1 VSIALITQVFSQ
13 DIKPSTLKF
22 VMVALADNANAN
34 GEAWPCVATISNK
47 TSLSRRAVFD
57 ALNAAKHR
65 GLIVDT
71 GRRAGPKNQVIVY
84 RITGATD
91 ARVQDLHECTTAHVT
106 GAPHAHR
113 TVREPSV
120 QINKRPSLEA
130 VKAYGAE
137 IKLAPDQ
144 AEAFFDHFTSNGWK
158 VSGRAPMK
166 DWKAALR
173 NWKRNTRSQSNG
185 FNRSR
190 PNGKLPAPIYPKL
203 PPSREVTDAELA
215 AQRKIVREAS
225 EEFHRAQNR

>member
-1 VSIALITQVFSQ
+1 VSIRVMAQAWKHSRAKEGTLLTLLAISDFADDDGFAFPSLATLARKARLSVRQTQRV
-13 DIKPSTLKF
+13 IRKL
-22 VMVALADNANAN
+22 VEM
-34 GEAWPCVATISNK
+34 GELETTMN
-47 TSLSRRAVFD
+47 
-57 ALNAAKHR
+57 
-65 GLIVDT
+65 
-71 GRRAGPKNQVIVY
+71 AGPRGVTLY
-84 RITGATD
+84 RVTNCQGVTFETKGGD
-91 ARVQDLHECTTAHVT
+91 AHVT
-106 GAPHAHR
+106 Q
-113 TVREPSV
+113 TIREPSV

-144 AEAFFDHFTSNGWK
+144 CEAFFDHFTSNGWK

-173 NWKRNTRSQSNG
+173 NWKRNTRPQSNG
-185 FNRSR
+185 FSRSR